1 MRFQVSDDG
10 PNEENGKTSFSPSE
24 NKLGSCPVSAECYR
38 KDKAEESNDVNCI
51 ASGIRLN
58 GWGEPSFTNNVSG
71 EGNSSRVFSSRS
83 LNPPSRFLSRLSI
96 NPGNLSFRLT
106 RGNSLGSTRSYTVP
120 AVGLITSN
128 EEGESAE
135 PSSSYVNRNE
145 RPQGCDFF
153 PACFTSRSPGR
164 QETNASNS
172 NPDFSGSFQDSRQLN
187 NGQDVLRNRN
197 NTIVDCDPNAC
208 SPLDHVD
215 TDDDRTRHAARR
227 FAREPAERNVRFSR
241 TLSVGRLRD
250 RVLRRTTASDLELY
264 HFQQDREVRLSHQSP
279 GPQALGQAELD
290 TTSDDNDSSHQ
301 NPSDNVPSSFPNPF
315 YGSQN
320 NVYGT
325 PRARE
330 TRYRDLL
337 EHRSNFMERR
347 RRIRSQVV

>member
-1 MRFQVSDDG
+1 MRFQVSDG
-10 PNEENGKTSFSPSE
+10 LNEENGKTAFSPSE

-38 KDKAEESNDVNCI
+38 TDKAEESNDVNCI
-51 ASGIRLN
+51 NSDIQLN
-58 GWGEPSFTNNVSG
+58 GWGEPSFTNNASR

-106 RGNSLGSTRSYTVP
+106 RGNSLGSTRSCT
-120 AVGLITSN
+120 AAAMGLTTSN
-128 EEGESAE
+128 EEEECAA
-135 PSSSYVNRNE
+135 SSSYVNRNE

-164 QETNASNS
+164 QENNGSNS
-172 NPDFSGSFQDSRQLN
+172 NPDFSGSFQDTQQLN
-187 NGQDVLRNRN
+187 NGQDILRNRN
-197 NTIVDCDPNAC
+197 NTIVDCDPDLC
-208 SPLDHVD
+208 SPLDHVT
-215 TDDDRTRHAARR
+215 TDDDRTRQHARR

-264 HFQQDREVRLSHQSP
+264 HFQQDREVRHTHQSP
-279 GPQALGQAELD
+279 ETQALGQAELD
-290 TTSDDNDSSHQ
+290 TTSDDNDFNHQ
-301 NPSDNVPSSFPNPF
+301 NSSDSVPSSFPNPF